1 MRISS
6 FFIILSVVELNVLH
20 LVESDFPLKKERLIK
35 YLRKLSIIFFID
47 SKRRETIKLW

>member
-20 LVESDFPLKKERLIK
+20 FVESDFL
-35 YLRKLSIIFFID
+35 
-47 SKRRETIKLW
+47 